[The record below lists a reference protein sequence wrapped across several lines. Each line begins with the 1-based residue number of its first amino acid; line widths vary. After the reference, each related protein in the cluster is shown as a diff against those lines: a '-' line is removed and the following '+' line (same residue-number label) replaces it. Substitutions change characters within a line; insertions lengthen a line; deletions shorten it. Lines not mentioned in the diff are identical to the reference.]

1 MRSALENQHDIPSK
15 ESDSSSS
22 TRSQLLCARSQL
34 IQVHEIIKNV
44 ENHVDNQSS
53 GRHKSRPNHRPIT
66 TYSPPQETFAQES
79 EWGRQSSISFGKS
92 DSALTNSMVVT
103 SHLTSTSREAKSK
116 SSDLNTLK
124 SEIHR
129 LWSEQEKL
137 KAKRASLSEQADALN
152 EGYEMKPELI
162 NEVVEDRRV
171 SNQSEVH
178 LTKNIYVRK
187 DKASLPVIS
196 GANFPNDGN
205 SQTRSR
211 VYTKPYH
218 DSVSI
223 EPLGSSRRVR
233 SDETSDACMPRE
245 NELISSLRTNKSS
258 RELIP
263 RKVSFVEFDE
273 SIKIYNPE
281 RTSPDP
287 EADINVT
294 RQISTQTTHTSLVE
308 EFPETTKLHSNQT
321 QHTSPVEE
329 YQGADDQ
336 SVLSLFPINDIEFK
350 SVPDKIMARIEP
362 RLNKACPKADS
373 EFPVADIEVRNEVA
387 TEHETNKINCS
398 NHGILLKNTDKTFV
412 KSLDRPESRRHSS
425 MYPRT
430 ETSFSRRSSDPAH
443 GSARKLELPLKQV
456 LMKSLDRPAPRKSS
470 PEDESSSMFSRRNSF
485 MTRGSTRNLEL
496 PPTFSRRNSDM
507 MHTSARKPEVK
518 LKQGRMWNVKE
529 GLIK

>member
-1 MRSALENQHDIPSK
+1 MRCALENQHDIPSK

-53 GRHKSRPNHRPIT
+53 GRPKSRPNHRTIT
-66 TYSPPQETFAQES
+66 TYSTPQETFARES
-79 EWGRQSSISFGKS
+79 KWCRRSSISFGKS
-92 DSALTNSMVVT
+92 DSALPNSMVVT
-103 SHLTSTSREAKSK
+103 SHLTRTSREAKSK

-137 KAKRASLSEQADALN
+137 KAKRDSLSEQADALN
-152 EGYEMKPELI
+152 EGNEMNPELI
-162 NEVVEDRRV
+162 NEVVEDSRV

-178 LTKNIYVRK
+178 LTKNRYVRR
-187 DKASLPVIS
+187 DKASIPVIS
-196 GANFPNDGN
+196 GAKFPNDGN

-245 NELISSLRTNKSS
+245 NKLISSLRTNKSS

-263 RKVSFVEFDE
+263 RKVSFIEFDE
-273 SIKIYNPE
+273 SIKNYNPE

-287 EADINVT
+287 DADINIT
-294 RQISTQTTHTSLVE
+294 HQISNQTTHTSSVE

-336 SVLSLFPINDIEFK
+336 SVLSLFPINDIEIK
-350 SVPDKIMARIEP
+350 SVPNTIMARIEP
-362 RLNKACPKADS
+362 RLDKLLGPKADD
-373 EFPVADIEVRNEVA
+373 EFPVADIEVRNKVA
-387 TEHETNKINCS
+387 MEHETNKINCS
-398 NHGILLKNTDKTFV
+398 NRGILLKNTDKTFV
-412 KSLDRPESRRHSS
+412 KSLDRPESRRHSLT
-425 MYPRT
+425 YPRT
-430 ETSFSRRSSDPAH
+430 ETTFSRRSSDPTH
-443 GSARKLELPLKQV
+443 STARKLELPLKQV
-456 LMKSLDRPAPRKSS
+456 LMKSLDRPAPRKNSS
-470 PEDESSSMFSRRNSF
+470 KDESSSIFSRRNSF
-485 MTRGSTRNLEL
+485 MTHGSARNLEL
-496 PPTFSRRNSDM
+496 PPTRSQD
-507 MHTSARKPEVK
+507 AIV
-518 LKQGRMWNVKE
+518 
-529 GLIK
+529 I